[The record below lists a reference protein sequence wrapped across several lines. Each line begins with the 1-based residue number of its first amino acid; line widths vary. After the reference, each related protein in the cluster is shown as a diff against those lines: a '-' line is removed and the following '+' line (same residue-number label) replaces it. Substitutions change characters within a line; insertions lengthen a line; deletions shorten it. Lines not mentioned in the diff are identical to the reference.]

1 MSRHFQ
7 FRRKSL
13 SGNWKTNIGQ
23 SLLEEVPVSGHHKQW
38 IDEVICRDASKFC
51 MSLIQIF
58 WPYLLGFHDVWWL
71 GYLFFRGRGR
81 QG

>member
-23 SLLEEVPVSGHHKQW
+23 SLLEEVPVSGHHKAW
-38 IDEVICRDASKFC
+38 IDEVINGIVNIKQY
-51 MSLIQIF
+51 LIRF
-58 WPYLLGFHDVWWL
+58 LGVYDVWWP
-71 GYLFFRGRGR
+71 GYLLFRGRSR
-81 QG
+81 KR

>member
-38 IDEVICRDASKFC
+38 IDEVICKDTYQSFVCRLFIFFC
-51 MSLIQIF
+51 ALSSRF
-58 WPYLLGFHDVWWL
+58 P
-71 GYLFFRGRGR
+71 
-81 QG
+81 

>member
-38 IDEVICRDASKFC
+38 IDEVICKDTSVLYVAYT
-51 MSLIQIF
+51 IF
-58 WPYLLGFHDVWWL
+58 WALYSRFP
-71 GYLFFRGRGR
+71 
-81 QG
+81 